1 MRTPAGFFMS
11 EIQKKTFDKP
21 ALSLDDQV
29 TLLRSRGL
37 IIPDE
42 TRIQHYLRFIG
53 YYRLSGYALPF
64 QENDVPGT
72 LHTFKDGTSFDDI
85 LDCYI
90 FDREL
95 RLLVMD
101 AIERIEVATR
111 TVISDVMSERHGSH
125 WFMDGRLFVDRYNH
139 EGLLNRI
146 KEETYF
152 NRGKK
157 HHLEF
162 INHYYDNYDSPE
174 LPPSWMI
181 AEVLSLGTWSIIFDH
196 IKSRDDQREI
206 CKHFGIHHSIMR
218 SWLHSLTYL
227 RNLCAHHARIWNRC
241 FTFKPAVM
249 NAYSKQLERNDTF
262 YAQAVVLH
270 MFMDAIAKGS
280 HWQHRLA
287 ELLKKHHKIDAARM
301 GFPVDWQ
308 KDEFWRLGR
317 NV

>member
-1 MRTPAGFFMS
+1 MP

-42 TRIQHYLRFIG
+42 ARMQHYLRFIG

-64 QENDVPGT
+64 QRNDDSAAS
-72 LHTFKDGTSFDDI
+72 HTFNEGTSFDDI

-101 AIERIEVATR
+101 AIERIEVAVR
-111 TVISDVMSERHGSH
+111 TVMSNTMSEKHGSH
-125 WFMDGRLFVDRYNH
+125 WYMDKDLFIEQYNH
-139 EGLLNRI
+139 EDLMKQI
-146 KEETYF
+146 KKETCYQQE
-152 NRGKK
+152 KK

-162 INHYYDNYDSPE
+162 INHYYNTYENPE

-181 AEVLSLGTWSIIFDH
+181 TEVLSLGTWSIIFAK
-196 IKSRDDQREI
+196 IKDRDDQKEI
-206 CKHFGIHHSIMR
+206 CKSFDIPYNVMG

-227 RNLCAHHARIWNRC
+227 RNLCAHHASLWNRR
-241 FTFKPAVM
+241 FTFTPKIMKAYATQLQN
-249 NAYSKQLERNDTF
+249 NATF
-262 YAQAVVLH
+262 YAQAVILH
-270 MFMDAIAKGS
+270 IFMDVIAKGS

-287 ELLKKHHKIDAARM
+287 ELLKKHEKIDKGRM
-301 GFPVDWQ
+301 GFPAEWR
-308 KDEFWRLGR
+308 KDKFWRL
-317 NV
+317 

>member
-1 MRTPAGFFMS
+1 MS

-37 IIPDE
+37 IIHDE

-72 LHTFKDGTSFDDI
+72 LHTFKNGTSFDDI

-101 AIERIEVATR
+101 AIERIEVAVR
-111 TVISDVMSERHGSH
+111 TVISNTMSERHGSH
-125 WFMDGRLFVDRYNH
+125 WYMDKKLFVDQYNH
-139 EGLLNRI
+139 ESLMNQI
-146 KEETYF
+146 KKETCYQQE
-152 NRGKK
+152 KK

-162 INHYYDNYDSPE
+162 IVHYYKNYHSPE

-181 AEVLSLGTWSIIFDH
+181 AEILSLGAWSVMFAQ
-196 IKSRDDQREI
+196 IKDRDDQKEI
-206 CKHFGIHHSIMR
+206 CKSFDIPYNIMG

-227 RNLCAHHARIWNRC
+227 RNLCAHHSSLWNRR
-241 FTFKPAVM
+241 FTFTPKIMKAH
-249 NAYSKQLERNDTF
+249 ATQLQNNTTF
-262 YAQAVVLH
+262 YAQAVILH
-270 MFMDAIAKGS
+270 IFMDVIAKGS